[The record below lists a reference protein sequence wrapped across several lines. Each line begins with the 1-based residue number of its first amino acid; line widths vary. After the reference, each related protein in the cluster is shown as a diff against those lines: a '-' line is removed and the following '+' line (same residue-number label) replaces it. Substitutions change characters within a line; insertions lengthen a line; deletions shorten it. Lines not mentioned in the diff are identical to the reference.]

1 MTTAPTD
8 RSATAPAERP
18 QDDVALRLQRAAA
31 ILAARKGSDLN
42 QTVPTLEYDP
52 ATGRRFF
59 DTAPVPLPRLLGTPL
74 VKTGKFAQGPS
85 RERRI
90 SGGWGDPRSFS
101 YDPHVNT
108 NSRHQGLDFMAPAG
122 EAVLACGDGIVS
134 FAGYQSRKGAVGV
147 DGAHADAGNNVL
159 DKSGN
164 VVALIDQVG
173 FGGIAVHVKHNG
185 DFEGYRTEYY
195 HLSSVTVREGQRV
208 AEGQQIGTIGS
219 TGVRG
224 IGPHLHFQIALVAA
238 GTSALVR
245 PTALVPNYWPG
256 HADSTSVATPGTVA
270 PPTPTIGLAP
280 AGSQVVTGA
289 ASAQT
294 QASDRATAAQ
304 NQGVADIKRNQARHD
319 DLMETR
325 LGAYQ
330 GGLYATVAAF
340 QGSGVVVTAPMTF
353 NFDTGTWSDGQPL

>member
-1 MTTAPTD
+1 MTAVQTD
-8 RSATAPAERP
+8 RSAVAPAERP

-31 ILAARKGSDLN
+31 SLAARKGSDLN
-42 QTVPTLEYDP
+42 QTIPTLEYDP

-74 VKTGKFAQGPS
+74 AQTGKFAQGPN
-85 RERRI
+85 RERRL
-90 SGGWGDPRSFS
+90 SSGWGDPRSFS

-108 NSRHQGLDFMAPAG
+108 NSRHQGLDFIAPSG

-147 DGAHADAGNNVL
+147 DGAHADSHNNVL

-164 VVALIDQVG
+164 IVALSGQVG
-173 FGGIAVHVKHNG
+173 FGGIAVHIKHNG

-195 HLSSVTVREGQRV
+195 HLSGVTVREGQRV
-208 AEGQQIGTIGS
+208 MEGQQIGTIGS
-219 TGVRG
+219 TGVPG
-224 IGPHLHFQIALVAA
+224 IGPHLHFQVALVTA

-245 PTALVPNYWPG
+245 PTGLVPNYWPG
-256 HADSTSVATPGTVA
+256 HTDSTSAAKPGAVA
-270 PPTPTIGLAP
+270 PPTPTIGLTP

-294 QASDRATAAQ
+294 QASDRATATQ

-340 QGSGVVVTAPMTF
+340 QSGGVVVTSPMTF
-353 NFDTGTWSDGQPL
+353 NFESGTWSDGQPL

>member
-1 MTTAPTD
+1 MTTTPTD
-8 RSATAPAERP
+8 RSTTALAARP

-31 ILAARKGSDLN
+31 TLAARKGADLN
-42 QTVPTLEYDP
+42 QAVPALEYDP
-52 ATGRRFF
+52 TTGRRFF
-59 DTAPVPLPRLLGTPL
+59 DTAPVPLPRLLGSPL
-74 VKTGKFAQGPS
+74 AKTGKFAQGPE
-85 RERRI
+85 RERKL

-101 YDPHVNT
+101 YDPHVST
-108 NSRHQGLDFMAPAG
+108 NSRHQGLDFIAPAG
-122 EAVLACGDGIVS
+122 EAVFSCGDGIVS

-147 DGAHADAGNNVL
+147 DGAHADANNNVL
-159 DKSGN
+159 DKANN

-208 AEGQQIGTIGS
+208 SEGQQVGTIGN
-219 TGVRG
+219 TGVKG
-224 IGPHLHFQIALVAA
+224 IGPHLHFQVALVAA

-256 HADSTSVATPGTVA
+256 HADSISAATPGQVA

-280 AGSQVVTGA
+280 AGSQVATGA

-294 QASDRATAAQ
+294 QASDRATAMQ
-304 NQGVADIKRNQARHD
+304 NQGLADIKRNQARHD

-330 GGLYATVAAF
+330 GGLYAAVAAF
-340 QGSGVVVTAPMTF
+340 QGGGAVVTSPMTF